1 LQEGV
6 VASIPAM
13 AMMDVAAMEQLQERL
28 NGHAAYFDEK
38 LAFIPAR
45 FYVAGESDQQAFTKK
60 GKGKKGAAAPERKK
74 KKPKSKASTLNK
86 FKQRATLPE
95 LIDEGRLRS
104 GVDNGEE
111 NLFAE
116 APAAV
121 KKKRSLPVE
130 ERERD
135 DDAAAAAG
143 VLDVP
148 APPVPFGAT
157 PGKPVNA
164 QINEIAEKLGFVPG
178 SLAKTPAELKR
189 RMALLRDY
197 YKSKN
202 KRPTEGVVEPD
213 EKKKQRKLKK
223 QKMAEKRKTAKKE
236 AVAGEGDAG
245 AAVVVAA
252 VPEPAAVEAA
262 AGENAIEFGVFK
274 FANGKSEPLY
284 KEKKR
289 GRDEDLLR
297 KAEADKQRLEELGGT
312 AEGAELAKQREWE
325 KMMARAEGEK
335 VKDDPALLK
344 KTIRKKEKKKQKSQ
358 SEWAEKAKKQEEA
371 KKAKQSDY
379 LKRQEKNIS
388 RKKFGRKG
396 PAAPATGAGK
406 SATRKQRAGF
416 EGKIKK
422 K

>member
-1 LQEGV
+1 
-6 VASIPAM
+6 M

-104 GVDNGEE
+104 DVDNGEE

-116 APAAV
+116 APVAV

-130 ERERD
+130 EREL
-135 DDAAAAAG
+135 DDAAAA

-202 KRPTEGVVEPD
+202 KRPTEGAVEPD

-223 QKMAEKRKTAKKE
+223 QKMAEKRKTAKNE
-236 AVAGEGDAG
+236 AVAGEGDTG
-245 AAVVVAA
+245 AALVVAA
-252 VPEPAAVEAA
+252 APEPAAAA
-262 AGENAIEFGVFK
+262 VAATGENAIEFGVFK

-297 KAEADKQRLEELGGT
+297 KAEAEKQRLQELGGT
-312 AEGAELAKQREWE
+312 VEGAELAKQREWE

-335 VKDDPALLK
+335 IKDDPALLK

-358 SEWAEKAKKQEEA
+358 SEWAEKTKKQEEA

-396 PAAPATGAGK
+396 PAAPAAGAGAK